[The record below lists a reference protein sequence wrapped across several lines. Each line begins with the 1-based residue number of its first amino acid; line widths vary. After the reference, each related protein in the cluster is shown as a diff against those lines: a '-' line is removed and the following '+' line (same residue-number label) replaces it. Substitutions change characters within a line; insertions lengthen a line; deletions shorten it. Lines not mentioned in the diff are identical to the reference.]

1 MFTKG
6 SSARAKKVTNMKR
19 NSSSLSLVSQGAQ
32 LNGNIHSEGEIQID
46 GSVSGTICAHT
57 VTVTHAGRVN
67 GEIRAT
73 CVRINGT
80 VEGKIEGETV
90 SLGQSARVMAD
101 IQHGAFDVERGA
113 FFNGECRPLVKQ
125 QAEDDEASL
134 SRPDSQDDSP
144 LMLVSGDP
152 QSA

>member
-1 MFTKG
+1 MFSKD
-6 SSARAKKVTNMKR
+6 SSARAKKVTSMKR
-19 NSSSLSLVSQGAQ
+19 NALSLSLISQGAQ

-46 GSVSGTICAHT
+46 GHVSGTISAHT

-67 GEIRAT
+67 GEISAT

-101 IQHGAFDVERGA
+101 IQHGSFDVERGA

-125 QAEDDEASL
+125 ESEDDETSL
-134 SRPDSQDDSP
+134 SRTDAQTDSP
-144 LMLVSGDP
+144 LMLVSGDL